1 MHFLADEDGEGEPG
15 AKGRK
20 LYVTK
25 VELKRRE
32 RIPFEGLL

>member
-15 AKGRK
+15 GKGRK

-32 RIPFEGLL
+32 RIPLEGLL